1 MLLAMNTFLY
11 ITLLPQKIQLKIFL
25 LQIQILYW
33 TTTLLLPMTKTML
46 TWHMLPQA
54 LLQWKEVSTMTA
66 QMKNQ
71 GQMPKRC
78 LLLAP
83 RLVSGQTQL
92 CQKRGEEETCQGS
105 PPSLPPLNQGN
116 RGPMGDLYLLFALQ
130 FFSSGGGGGGGGCP
144 RVEVL
149 ITIIKSPHHHQNRN
163 SKKVMWKQQLL
174 QNHEYGSQLHNPVEL

>member
-1 MLLAMNTFLY
+1 M
-11 ITLLPQKIQLKIFL
+11 IQ
-25 LQIQILYW
+25 LYW

-54 LLQWKEVSTMTA
+54 LLLWKEVSMMTA

-92 CQKRGEEETCQGS
+92 CQKKGKEEICQGS

-116 RGPMGDLYLLFALQ
+116 RGPMGGVYLLFAIQVLIR
-130 FFSSGGGGGGGGCP
+130 GGPQG
-144 RVEVL
+144 EVL
-149 ITIIKSPHHHQNRN
+149 TTTINPLHHQNP
-163 SKKVMWKQQLL
+163 STKKVMWKQQLL
-174 QNHEYGSQLHNPVEL
+174 QNYKYGSQLHNPVEL